1 MFNLM
6 ILTALSFSNFIVA
19 APQAPLPNTT
29 GPNVPD
35 GYQVGMAT
43 VRQLLTV
50 QISFYKHL
58 D

>member
-19 APQAPLPNTT
+19 APQAPFPNTT

-43 VRQLLTV
+43 VRQLLTF
-50 QISFYKHL
+50 QISF
-58 D
+58 